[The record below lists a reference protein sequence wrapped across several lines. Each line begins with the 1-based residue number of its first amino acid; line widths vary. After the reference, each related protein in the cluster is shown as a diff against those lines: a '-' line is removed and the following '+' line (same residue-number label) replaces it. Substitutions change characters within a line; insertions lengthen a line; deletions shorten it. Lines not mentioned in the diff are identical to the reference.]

1 VSLAVSSLA
10 DLAARVGLSPTSVH
24 LTTAMTH
31 SSFAAEHGVTS
42 NERLEFLGDAVV
54 DLAIADLIVR
64 DHPELDEGGGSLVRS
79 KVVNEAS
86 LADAARVL
94 ALGAVVRVGKGVHKE
109 NGRERP
115 SLLADAFEALVAA
128 IYLERGYEPARDFV
142 QQALGEGVVRAL
154 KEPGDVDPKTR
165 LRQWSESR
173 GRGTPRYEVTA
184 DGPSHDVT
192 FEARVFLGDEHWAVG
207 HGRSKK
213 AAEAAA
219 ARRAWE
225 RRDA

>member
-1 VSLAVSSLA
+1 MSLSVSPLV
-10 DLAARVGLSPTSVH
+10 DLAARVGLSPTSAL

-31 SSFAAEHGVTS
+31 SSYAAEHGVTS

-64 DHPELDEGGGSLVRS
+64 DFPELDEGSGSLVRS
-79 KVVNEAS
+79 KVVNESS
-86 LADAARVL
+86 LAEAARVL
-94 ALGAVVRVGKGVHKE
+94 ALGAVVRVGKGVQKE

-128 IYLERGYEPARDFV
+128 IYLECGYELARDFV
-142 QQALGEGVVRAL
+142 QRAL
-154 KEPGDVDPKTR
+154 RADVEAALTEPGAVDPKTR
-165 LRQWSESR
+165 LRQWSEAR

-184 DGPSHDVT
+184 DGPSHAVT
-192 FEARVFLGDEHWAVG
+192 FEARVFLVDEQWAVG

-213 AAEAAA
+213 AAEADA